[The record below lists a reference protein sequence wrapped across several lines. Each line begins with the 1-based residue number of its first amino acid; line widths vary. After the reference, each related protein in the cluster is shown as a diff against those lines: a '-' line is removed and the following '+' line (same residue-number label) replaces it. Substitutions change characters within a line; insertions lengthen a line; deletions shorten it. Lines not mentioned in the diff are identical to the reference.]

1 MKNLFIGLVVGACGV
16 WMWFH
21 TGGKISITETKVVT
35 NQIQVVVSVTETQF
49 VDQVNY
55 VTITK
60 TNEIWKTNMVEKI
73 PSFTVISAPVTLPQ
87 KPVQQLQ
94 ITQPIAQQPAPP
106 PTTTKSPAQF
116 KGPTSAGKVTTSGS
130 GKIKMGV
137 KRNMDG
143 SIKQ

>member
-21 TGGKISITETKVVT
+21 TGGKINITETKVVT

-60 TNEIWKTNMVEKI
+60 TNEIWKTNIVERAMRAI
-73 PSFTVISAPVTLPQ
+73 PVVPVTQ
-87 KPVQQLQ
+87 KVVDQPKIVQPVAQQL
-94 ITQPIAQQPAPP
+94 APP
-106 PTTTKSPAQF
+106 PTITKSPAQF
-116 KGPTSAGKVTTSGS
+116 KRPTSAGKVTTGSS